1 MYVGPAAGRES
12 EREPNMTT
20 YRLIHVATGTDL
32 GPATPEQIAESE
44 AVTHDSFIVAW
55 CPGSAGHGR
64 VLDEEAARWDWPDQ
78 WRRVRVVPATTEVAR

>member
-44 AVTHDSFIVAW
+44 AVTHDSFVVVW
-55 CPGSAGHGR
+55 CPGSAVHGR
-64 VLDEEAARWDWPDQ
+64 VLEPEMLPQGWAD
-78 WRRVRVVPATTEVAR
+78 WRRVRVVPAATEVAR